1 MYEIYNNIDDIII
14 FVGNEKEFIDFV
26 KLIVIENEQEDFS
39 ILGVSDAV
47 DYIEN
52 YCDNLNLN

>member
-1 MYEIYNNIDDIII
+1 MLTSTAEYDIII